1 MTKKR
6 RNRRN
11 MPKRNLQQNAMQR
24 FFRIHFFLRKK
35 RKRNVIKE
43 ELKVIIRKSVQFLLN
58 EFLKEQESNAVN

>member
-1 MTKKR
+1 MEKKFAAKC
-6 RNRRN
+6 NATIF
-11 MPKRNLQQNAMQR
+11 QNS
-24 FFRIHFFLRKK
+24 FFLRKK

>member
-6 RNRRN
+6 RKEEIW
-11 MPKRNLQQNAMQR
+11 KRNLQQNAMQR